1 MDRVISRSNTI
12 LIPRFILAAL
22 VVWLALPQ
30 GATFGSVAS
39 NVFPDSGN
47 LQYPHSNSSQRPLF
61 LGVRILQ
68 REASMQPNRGDLRRR
83 GEVQVRTNGREGEND
98 EGSIL

>member
-12 LIPRFILAAL
+12 LIPGFILAAL

-47 LQYPHSNSSQRPLF
+47 PSIRILF
-61 LGVRILQ
+61 LHKDHCFWGYGSSKERLACGRID
-68 REASMQPNRGDLRRR
+68 GD
-83 GEVQVRTNGREGEND
+83 
-98 EGSIL
+98 S